1 MPSLRSL
8 TLFSAATL
16 VVVAQIAT
24 GAAIPGAEIERTLS
38 EIREAP
44 QLSSP
49 FASSSGQGA
58 ASSAGHGEPGWES
71 MVRPLDLIQPYAPK
85 HGVEAT
91 AWSRLDSDMYLL
103 QVDWNHIAKYPY
115 HELSFPQR
123 KLSLQ
128 EVKAEFFKQSETRM
142 QDAPQTVTTF
152 QPGSDPQEFATF
164 MDSVSRRDTTFGLWP
179 MQVGDRRFQLAQLN
193 VRNGLFNSMHGYN
206 ADRHHIILGVWQ
218 EIGAPGSGIYQY
230 LGAFRGAHSR
240 PFVAYRTRVLSRSV
254 KPIDRVRMLGSSSV
268 YIKLYQ

>member
-16 VVVAQIAT
+16 VVVVQMAI

-58 ASSAGHGEPGWES
+58 SSSAGHGDFGWES
-71 MVRPLDLIQPYAPK
+71 MVHEQDLHNPYAPK

-91 AWSRLDSDMYLL
+91 AWSRLDTDMDLL
-103 QVDWNHIAKYPY
+103 RLDWNHISKYPY

-128 EVKAEFFKQSETRM
+128 EVKAEFFRQSETRL
-142 QDAPQTVTTF
+142 QDAPETVTTF

-164 MDSVSRRDTTFGLWP
+164 MDSVARRDKGFGMWR
-179 MQVGDRRFQLAQLN
+179 MQVGDRHFLLAQLN
-193 VRNGLFNSMHGYN
+193 VRNGLFNSIHGYN

-218 EIGAPGSGIYQY
+218 EIGGPGSNIYQY

-240 PFVAYRTRVLSRSV
+240 PFVQYRTRVLSETV

-268 YIKLYQ
+268 YMKLYQ